1 MPTFRGDI
9 PNGGGGGAG
18 SGPTPS
24 GAPPPTGAVRIV
36 DAINRITN
44 PLDKPVS
51 PTQSMTDAGT
61 FRGFVGNVLRE
72 GTALNLIFK
81 VQLVPLAVNN
91 AIRLVKLAY
100 SYRTEASR
108 LETEVERSLLLDRD
122 ARIARAVS
130 EGDDRSLTY
139 SEVLNANG
147 VITQQTI

>member
-9 PNGGGGGAG
+9 VNGGGGGAG
-18 SGPTPS
+18 SGPAP
-24 GAPPPTGAVRIV
+24 GAGQPPTGAVRIV
-36 DAINRITN
+36 DTLNRITN
-44 PLDKPVS
+44 PLDRPVS
-51 PTQSMTDAGT
+51 PTQAMTDVGT

-81 VQLVPLAVNN
+81 IQLVPLAVNN

-100 SYRTEASR
+100 SYRSEAAR
-108 LETEVERSLLLDRD
+108 LDREVERSLMLDNN
-122 ARIARAVS
+122 AAVARAIS

-139 SEVLNANG
+139 GEITNANG